1 MKKFGYIIICMMFVS
16 CDYIFDLDAFTP
28 NELVVNDYRL
38 FKETPA
44 WELAK
49 ATRSGNTKKMEEI
62 IKKNP
67 VVVNY
72 QEPKYGQTLL
82 MLTILNQQYKPFKTL
97 LNNNADVNIH
107 DYYDGSSAII
117 KSVEYPWSSIRF
129 VDALV
134 SKGANINDIEIG
146 ERRVGN
152 STRKSVLIAA
162 VSSGKIDLIRYII
175 GRGANI
181 NYYNEFD
188 QSAFSKAIMLG
199 KYEISYFLLQN
210 GADYMKPIFFRPD
223 YSIPS
228 EQIDSLDKGEPVYL
242 VNSLKE
248 DFVDFRLPEYKYKMK
263 IVQFLQKRGVDYW
276 NAPVPEFI
284 QERIKK
290 EHSNN
295 WQEYIKKY

>member
-1 MKKFGYIIICMMFVS
+1 MKVFCCILLSMMFIS

-28 NELVVNDYRL
+28 NELVEDDYRL
-38 FKETPA
+38 FKGTPA

-49 ATRSGNTKKMEEI
+49 ATRAGNINKMEVI
-62 IKKNP
+62 IKESP
-67 VVVNY
+67 DLVNY

-82 MLTILNQQYKPFKTL
+82 MLTILNQQYKPFKNL

-117 KSVEYPWSSIRF
+117 KSVEYPWSNIRF

-162 VSSGKIDLIRYII
+162 VSSGKIDLIKYII
-175 GRGANI
+175 SKGANI
-181 NYYNEFD
+181 NYYNEFG

-199 KYEISYFLLQN
+199 KYEIGYLLLQN
-210 GADYMKPIFFRPD
+210 GADYTRPIFFRPD

-228 EQIDSLDKGEPVYL
+228 EQIDSLEKGEPVYL

-276 NAPVPEFI
+276 NVTVPEFI
-284 QERIKK
+284 QERMKK
-290 EHSNN
+290 EHPDN

>member
-1 MKKFGYIIICMMFVS
+1 MKIFCCIFFCVVLVS

-28 NELVVNDYRL
+28 NELVLNDYRL

-290 EHSNN
+290 EHPNN
-295 WQEYIKKY
+295 WKKKKKKY

>member
-1 MKKFGYIIICMMFVS
+1 MFVS
-16 CDYIFDLDAFTP
+16 CDYIFDLDVLTP
-28 NELVVNDYRL
+28 NELIEDDYRL
-38 FKETPA
+38 FKNTPA

-49 ATRSGNTKKMEEI
+49 ATRAGNTDKMNAI
-62 IKKNP
+62 IKENP
-67 VVVNY
+67 DIINY
-72 QEPKYGQTLL
+72 QESKYGQTLL

-290 EHSNN
+290 EHPNN